1 MGFSGFNASI
11 KKKNEKEK
19 ENKVQLTF
27 EPSFGLG
34 SNKPES
40 SSATTLVPAKNVRSR
55 ATSSVI
61 SPNALGG
68 FLGDKNN

>member
-19 ENKVQLTF
+19 ENKLQMTF

-34 SNKPES
+34 SNKPDT
-40 SSATTLVPAKNVRSR
+40 SSATTLVPGKNVRSR

-68 FLGDKNN
+68 FIGDKNN

>member
-1 MGFSGFNASI
+1 LA
-11 KKKNEKEK
+11 
-19 ENKVQLTF
+19 F

-34 SNKPES
+34 SNKPDS
-40 SSATTLVPAKNVRSR
+40 SSATTLVPKNVRSR

-68 FLGDKNN
+68 FLGDKNS

>member
-1 MGFSGFNASI
+1 
-11 KKKNEKEK
+11 
-19 ENKVQLTF
+19 LPF

-34 SNKPES
+34 SNKPDS
-40 SSATTLVPAKNVRSR
+40 SSATTLVPGKNVRSR

-68 FLGDKNN
+68 FLGEKNN

>member
-1 MGFSGFNASI
+1 M
-11 KKKNEKEK
+11 KKKNDKEK
-19 ENKVQLTF
+19 VNRNNESLCNKVSLTF

-40 SSATTLVPAKNVRSR
+40 SSATTLVPGKNVRSR

-68 FLGDKNN
+68 FLG